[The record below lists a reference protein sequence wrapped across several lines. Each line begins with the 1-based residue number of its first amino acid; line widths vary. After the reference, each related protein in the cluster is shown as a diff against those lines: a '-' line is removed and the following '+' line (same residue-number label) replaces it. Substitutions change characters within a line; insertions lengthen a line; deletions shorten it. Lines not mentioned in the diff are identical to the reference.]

1 MALLSIH
8 VDEIITEDFDENE
21 NVTDISMNKVSH
33 MISPLEDCRKKRH
46 LTKIVT
52 EFIFSQ

>member
-8 VDEIITEDFDENE
+8 GDEIITEDFDENE

>member
-1 MALLSIH
+1 MWLYCQSM
-8 VDEIITEDFDENE
+8 VMKDSDENE